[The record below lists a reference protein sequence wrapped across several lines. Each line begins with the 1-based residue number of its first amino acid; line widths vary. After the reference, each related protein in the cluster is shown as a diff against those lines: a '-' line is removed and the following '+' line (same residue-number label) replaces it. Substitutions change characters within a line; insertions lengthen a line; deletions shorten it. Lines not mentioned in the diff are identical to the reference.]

1 MEEINKRRESY
12 ALYKASLYER
22 QQMSYKALDD
32 IADELHNRMEKA
44 KVAKAMR
51 EFDASLVALSAY
63 YAKKKEADDLYKQ
76 KYMDDEYAYM
86 DAK

>member
-22 QQMSYKALDD
+22 QQMSYKALGD

-51 EFDASLVALSAY
+51 EFDASLVALGAY
-63 YAKKKEADDLYKQ
+63 YAKKKVADDLYAQ

>member
-12 ALYKASLYER
+12 VLYKVSLHER

-32 IADELHNRMEKA
+32 IADELHNRIEKA

-51 EFDASLVALSAY
+51 EFDQHLAGLGAY
-63 YAKKKEADDLYKQ
+63 YAKER
-76 KYMDDEYAYM
+76 
-86 DAK
+86 AKFGETK